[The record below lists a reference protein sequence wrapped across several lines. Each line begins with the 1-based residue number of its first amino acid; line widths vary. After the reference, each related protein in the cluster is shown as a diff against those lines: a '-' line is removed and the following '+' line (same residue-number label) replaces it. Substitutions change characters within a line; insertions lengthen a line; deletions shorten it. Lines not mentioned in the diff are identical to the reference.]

1 MQECLKLFVTSYH
14 YTLEVTHGLDS
25 ETNAVNG
32 LRSYLTGII
41 QSVGR

>member
-14 YTLEVTHGLDS
+14 CTLEVTHGLDS
-25 ETNAVNG
+25 ETVYVND
-32 LRSYLTGII
+32 LLSRLTGII